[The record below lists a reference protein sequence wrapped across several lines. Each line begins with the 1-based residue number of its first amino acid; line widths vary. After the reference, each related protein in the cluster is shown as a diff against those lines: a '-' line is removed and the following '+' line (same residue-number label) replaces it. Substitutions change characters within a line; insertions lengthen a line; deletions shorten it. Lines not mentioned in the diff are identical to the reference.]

1 MTKKDVIMLD
11 KREELAE
18 DHPFLRTELGQYAFQ
33 LGFDTATES
42 VVEQA
47 YKWLERYVWP
57 MTGVDY
63 FALTESF
70 RKAMEE

>member
-1 MTKKDVIMLD
+1 MTKKDDIMFD

-33 LGFDTATES
+33 LGFDVAAES
-42 VVEQA
+42 MLEQA
-47 YKWLERYVWP
+47 CEWLEKNVWP

-63 FALTESF
+63 SALTESF
-70 RKAMEE
+70 KNAMNE